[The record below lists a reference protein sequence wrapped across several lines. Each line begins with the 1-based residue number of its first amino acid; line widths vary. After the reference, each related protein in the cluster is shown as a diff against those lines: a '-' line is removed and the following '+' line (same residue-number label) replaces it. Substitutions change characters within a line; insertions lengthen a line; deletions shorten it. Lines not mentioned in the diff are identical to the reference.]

1 MAETSRAP
9 ETDGSRGQ
17 GKATSGRRRGRRRGV
32 EIRPGSV
39 KEARQQAGL
48 SLGQIARE
56 DISRTAIYF
65 VETGKA
71 KPSIETLQ
79 LIADRTGHPLDF
91 FLVGEDGGHLLPAV
105 KLAELERLMAVNDNA
120 GAAAAAE
127 AALNQKP
134 DPETEARISL
144 IASMANL
151 RLARPV
157 VGRRLAV
164 AARSYF
170 ERVGNLYMTAES
182 LGNEAQ
188 AAGLMQDP
196 AAAQIAEGALAT
208 CRSIKPLPH
217 LLEAR
222 LLRVLGHA
230 LVASNRWQEAIDC
243 YEEAIAGAD
252 AVQDLQQLSLVYSGL
267 SLAHQEMGQL
277 NEATRYAQKAL
288 TIHETL
294 QDRLSQARSLN
305 NLGFMLVRI
314 GEFAAARKHIDRA
327 LHIFDDEGVETGK
340 AEFLMS
346 LAELEVAQNDLESG
360 SRIAAQALELAA
372 RIGETS
378 TSAEAHT
385 LLGRVA
391 ARTGFDAD
399 ADREFEAALAAAESA
414 GPGPRLTQ
422 VHEAYAEILEARGDL
437 VKANRH
443 LKNALA
449 ASRPAGSAQPQ
460 SRIAIA

>member
-1 MAETSRAP
+1 VAETSRAP

-230 LVASNRWQEAIDC
+230 LVASNRWQE
-243 YEEAIAGAD
+243 
-252 AVQDLQQLSLVYSGL
+252 DLQQLSLVYSGL

-305 NLGFMLVRI
+305 NLGFMLIRI

-346 LAELEVAQNDLESG
+346 LAELEVAQNDLDSG
-360 SRIAAQALELAA
+360 SRIAAQALELAT

>member
-1 MAETSRAP
+1 MTATSRAP
-9 ETDGSRGQ
+9 EADGSRGQ

-48 SLGQIARE
+48 SLGQVARE

-91 FLVGEDGGHLLPAV
+91 FLVGVDGGHLVPAV
-105 KLAELERLMAVNDNA
+105 KLAELERLMAVGDNA
-120 GAAAAAE
+120 GAATVAD

-151 RLARPV
+151 RLARAV

-164 AARSYF
+164 AARTYF
-170 ERVGNLYMTAES
+170 ERTGNLYMTAES

-188 AAGLMQDP
+188 AASLMQDP
-196 AAAQIAEGALAT
+196 AAVQMAEGALAT
-208 CRSIKPLPH
+208 SRSIKPVPQ
-217 LLEAR
+217 LLESR

-230 LVASNRWQEAIDC
+230 LVTFNRWQEAIAC
-243 YEEAIAGAD
+243 YEEAIAIGD
-252 AVQDLQQLSLVYSGL
+252 VVQDLQQLSLLYSGL

-305 NLGFMLVRI
+305 NLGYLLVRI
-314 GEFAAARKHIDRA
+314 GEFSSARNHLERA
-327 LHIFDDEGVETGK
+327 LHIFEEEQVETRKGDIIH
-340 AEFLMS
+340 S
-346 LAELEVAQNDLESG
+346 LAELAYREGDLDSAK
-360 SRIAAQALELAA
+360 RLAMKALDLTT
-372 RIGETS
+372 RLGEMGTA
-378 TSAEAHT
+378 AEAHVVM
-385 LLGRVA
+385 GRIA
-391 ARTGFDAD
+391 ARTGHEAD
-399 ADREFEAALAAAESA
+399 ADREFEAALSAAEA
-414 GPGPRLTQ
+414 GGGPRLSQ
-422 VHEAYAEILEARGDL
+422 VHEAFAEVLESRGDL
-437 VKANRH
+437 PRANRH
-443 LKNALA
+443 LRRALA
-449 ASRPAGSAQPQ
+449 ASRPAGHGEPE
-460 SRIAIA
+460 SRVAIA